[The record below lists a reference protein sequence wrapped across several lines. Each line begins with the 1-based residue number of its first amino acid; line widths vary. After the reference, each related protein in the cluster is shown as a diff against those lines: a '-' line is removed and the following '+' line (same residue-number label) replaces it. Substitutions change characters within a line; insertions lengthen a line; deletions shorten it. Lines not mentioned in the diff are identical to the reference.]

1 MTFTSASEMMIANV
15 CLCQAGST
23 LVFVGFV
30 VMISAGVEEDEVDSE
45 ISRCRKISRVC
56 GDLGKRGYGTI
67 NKPKQYYL

>member
-15 CLCQAGST
+15 CLYQAGST

-45 ISRCRKISRVC
+45 ISRCRKIS
-56 GDLGKRGYGTI
+56 LW
-67 NKPKQYYL
+67 

>member
-45 ISRCRKISRVC
+45 ISRCRKIS
-56 GDLGKRGYGTI
+56 LW
-67 NKPKQYYL
+67 